1 MQKDK
6 FDRIIGFL
14 LGASWAIV
22 LFGALITF
30 NLFLFL
36 GFSLAL
42 FITVLFVVILLFM
55 ILALDAFVI
64 NRQKLEESKEQ
75 TELLKKI
82 CSTFSESK

>member
-22 LFGALITF
+22 IFGALITF
-30 NLFLFL
+30 KLFLFL

-42 FITVLFVVILLFM
+42 FITVIFVVVSFFM
-55 ILALDAFVI
+55 ILALDSFAI
-64 NRQKLEESKEQ
+64 NRQRLDEAIKQTKLLEKIYSGQ
-75 TELLKKI
+75 T
-82 CSTFSESK
+82 T